1 MSGTSVDAV
10 DAALLEIDESGFGI
24 RTGGFASVA
33 IDDGLRDELHA
44 LQASGPDELAR
55 TMRAAT
61 TLADRYAQAV
71 EALLLQC
78 ELRAEQITAIGA
90 HGQTVRHRPELGY
103 SIQLLN
109 AARLA
114 ERCRIAVV
122 HDLRAADIAAG
133 GQGAPLV
140 PAFHA
145 QVLRSPLERR
155 AIVNLGGIANV
166 TLLPADCGS
175 QEPVRG
181 FDTGPANTLLDGWC
195 RQHTGR
201 AFDEGGEWARSGTV
215 HDALLARMLADPY
228 FSLPPPKSTGRDRFH
243 ADWLRRAVDEAGKR
257 DGSGSGVVG
266 GGGVG
271 SGGSGRSSDEPD
283 AADVQATL
291 VELTAVTVARAC
303 ADYGAQA
310 VYACGG
316 GTRNAFLMERLAHRL
331 APTPLLTTAVLGI
344 DPQAVE
350 AAAFAWL
357 AAQRV
362 DAKAGNL
369 TAGTRARGPRGLG
382 AVRGPR
388 RARGR
393 GGSKGARRRHPPR
406 ADESGSADQENDDP
420 QPQVLDAFGF
430 LMTNCA
436 PSRSSL

>member
-1 MSGTSVDAV
+1 MRRFVGLMSGTSVDAV
-10 DAALLEIDESGFGI
+10 DAALLEIDELDFGI
-24 RTGGFASVA
+24 RTGGFVSIAL
-33 IDDGLRDELHA
+33 DDALRDELHA
-44 LQASGPDELAR
+44 LQAGGADELAR
-55 TMRAAT
+55 AMHAAGA
-61 TLADRYAQAV
+61 LADRYADAV
-71 EALLLQC
+71 EALLVQAG
-78 ELRAEQITAIGA
+78 LRARQITAIGA

-145 QVLRSPLERR
+145 QVFRSALERR
-155 AIVNLGGIANV
+155 AIVNLGGIANL

-181 FDTGPANTLLDGWC
+181 FDIGPANTLLDSWC

-201 AFDEGGEWARSGTV
+201 DFDEGGAWARSGAV
-215 HDALLARMLADPY
+215 HEELLAQMLAEPY

-243 ADWLRRAVDEAGKR
+243 AQWLRRAIDVAGGR
-257 DGSGSGVVG
+257 RSDGGAGE
-266 GGGVG
+266 
-271 SGGSGRSSDEPD
+271 DPPEPV
-283 AADVQATL
+283 DVQATL
-291 VELTAVTVARAC
+291 VELTALTVAAAC

-316 GTRNAFLMERLAHRL
+316 GTRNDYLMERLASRL
-331 APTPLLTTAVLGI
+331 APAPLQTTAALRI
-344 DPQAVE
+344 EPQAVE

-357 AAQRV
+357 AAQRI

-369 TAGTRARGPRGLG
+369 AAVTGARGPRVLG
-382 AVRGPR
+382 SISDPRVSRG
-388 RARGR
+388 
-393 GGSKGARRRHPPR
+393 
-406 ADESGSADQENDDP
+406 
-420 QPQVLDAFGF
+420 
-430 LMTNCA
+430 
-436 PSRSSL
+436 

>member
-1 MSGTSVDAV
+1 MRRFVGLMSGTSVDAV
-10 DAALLEIDESGFGI
+10 DAALLEIDELDFGV

-33 IDDGLRDELHA
+33 LDVALRDELHA

-55 TMRAAT
+55 AMHAAGA
-61 TLADRYAQAV
+61 LADCYAEAV
-71 EALLLQC
+71 EALLR
-78 ELRAEQITAIGA
+78 ETGLRAGQIIAVGA

-145 QVLRSPLERR
+145 QVFRSPLERR

-166 TLLPADCGS
+166 TLLSADCGS
-175 QEPVRG
+175 EEPVRG

-195 RQHTGR
+195 RKHTGR
-201 AFDEGGEWARSGTV
+201 GFDEDGAWARSGTV
-215 HDALLARMLADPY
+215 DEGLLARLLAEPY
-228 FSLPPPKSTGRDRFH
+228 FLLPAPKSTGRDLFH
-243 ADWLRRAVDEAGKR
+243 PDWLRRAIDATIDPANDAASTGIR
-257 DGSGSGVVG
+257 N
-266 GGGVG
+266 
-271 SGGSGRSSDEPD
+271 GGSHKPD
-283 AADVQATL
+283 PADVQATL
-291 VELTAVTVARAC
+291 VELTAITVAGAC
-303 ADYGAQA
+303 ADYGVQA

-316 GTRNAFLMERLAHRL
+316 GTRNGFLMERLAARL
-331 APTPLLTTAVLGI
+331 APVSLQTTAILRI

-357 AAQRV
+357 AAQRI

-369 TAGTRARGPRGLG
+369 TAVTGARGPRVLG
-382 AVRGPR
+382 AI
-388 RARGR
+388 
-393 GGSKGARRRHPPR
+393 SDPR
-406 ADESGSADQENDDP
+406 A
-420 QPQVLDAFGF
+420 
-430 LMTNCA
+430 
-436 PSRSSL
+436 SRG

>member
-1 MSGTSVDAV
+1 MRRFVGLMSGTSVDAV
-10 DAALLEIDESGFGI
+10 DAALLEIDEGDFGI

-33 IDDGLRDELHA
+33 IDDALRDELHA

-55 TMRAAT
+55 AMQAASA
-61 TLADRYAQAV
+61 LADRYARAV

-78 ELRAEQITAIGA
+78 DLRAEQITAIGA

-109 AARLA
+109 AARLS

-145 QVLRSPLERR
+145 QVFRSPLERR

-175 QEPVRG
+175 EEPVRG

-195 RQHTGR
+195 RRHTGR

-228 FSLPPPKSTGRDRFH
+228 FALPPPKSTGRDRFH
-243 ADWLRRAVDEAGKR
+243 ADWLRRAVDDACG
-257 DGSGSGVVG
+257 GSGGGADRG
-266 GGGVG
+266 GGG
-271 SGGSGRSSDEPD
+271 SGGSGGGNGKSGRGSDEPD
-283 AADVQATL
+283 PADIQATL
-291 VELTAVTVARAC
+291 VELTAIGVARAC
-303 ADYGAQA
+303 ADHGAQA

-316 GTRNAFLMERLAHRL
+316 GTRNAFLMERLADRL
-331 APTPLLTTAVLGI
+331 APAPLQTTATLGI

-369 TAGTRARGPRGLG
+369 TRVTGARGPRVLG
-382 AVRGPR
+382 AISDPR
-388 RARGR
+388 VARG
-393 GGSKGARRRHPPR
+393 
-406 ADESGSADQENDDP
+406 
-420 QPQVLDAFGF
+420 
-430 LMTNCA
+430 
-436 PSRSSL
+436 

>member
-1 MSGTSVDAV
+1 MRRFVGLMSGTSVDAV
-10 DAALLEIDESGFGI
+10 DAALLEIDELDFGM
-24 RTGGFASVA
+24 RTGGFASVPLGDA
-33 IDDGLRDELHA
+33 LRDELHA

-55 TMRAAT
+55 AMQAASA
-61 TLADRYAQAV
+61 LADRYAEAV
-71 EALLLQC
+71 EALLVQTGLQ
-78 ELRAEQITAIGA
+78 AGQIAALGA

-145 QVLRSPLERR
+145 QVFRSPLERR

-175 QEPVRG
+175 EEPVRG

-201 AFDEGGEWARSGTV
+201 GFDEDGAWARSGTV
-215 HDALLARMLADPY
+215 DEGLLARLLAEPY
-228 FSLPPPKSTGRDRFH
+228 FLLPPPKSTGRDLFH
-243 ADWLRRAVDEAGKR
+243 ADWLRRAIDAANDAAGT
-257 DGSGSGVVG
+257 GN
-266 GGGVG
+266 
-271 SGGSGRSSDEPD
+271 GRERTP
-283 AADVQATL
+283 ADVQATL
-291 VELTAVTVARAC
+291 VELTAITVAAAC

-316 GTRNAFLMERLAHRL
+316 GTRNAFLMERLAARL
-331 APTPLLTTAVLGI
+331 APAPLQTTALLRI

-357 AAQRV
+357 AAQRI
-362 DAKAGNL
+362 DAKAGNV
-369 TAGTRARGPRGLG
+369 TAATGARGPRALG
-382 AVRGPR
+382 AISDPR
-388 RARGR
+388 VSCG
-393 GGSKGARRRHPPR
+393 
-406 ADESGSADQENDDP
+406 
-420 QPQVLDAFGF
+420 
-430 LMTNCA
+430 
-436 PSRSSL
+436 

>member
-1 MSGTSVDAV
+1 MRRFVGLMSGTSVDAV
-10 DAALLEIDESGFGI
+10 DAALLEIDELDFGI

-33 IDDGLRDELHA
+33 LDGALRDELHA

-55 TMRAAT
+55 AMHAAGA
-61 TLADRYAQAV
+61 LADCYAEAV
-71 EALLLQC
+71 EALLR
-78 ELRAEQITAIGA
+78 ETGLRAGQIIAVGA

-145 QVLRSPLERR
+145 QVFRSPLERR

-175 QEPVRG
+175 EEPVRG

-201 AFDEGGEWARSGTV
+201 GFDERGAWARSGSV
-215 HDALLARMLADPY
+215 DEGLLARLLAEPY
-228 FSLPPPKSTGRDRFH
+228 FLLPPPKSTGRDRFH
-243 ADWLRRAVDEAGKR
+243 ADWLRRAI
-257 DGSGSGVVG
+257 
-266 GGGVG
+266 
-271 SGGSGRSSDEPD
+271 D
-283 AADVQATL
+283 AEVAPADVQATL
-291 VELTAVTVARAC
+291 VELTAITVAAAC
-303 ADYGAQA
+303 ADYGVQA

-316 GTRNAFLMERLAHRL
+316 GTRNAFLMERLAARL
-331 APTPLLTTAVLGI
+331 APAPLQTTAALRI

-357 AAQRV
+357 AAQRI

-369 TAGTRARGPRGLG
+369 GAVTGARGPRVLG
-382 AVRGPR
+382 AISDPRVSRG
-388 RARGR
+388 
-393 GGSKGARRRHPPR
+393 
-406 ADESGSADQENDDP
+406 
-420 QPQVLDAFGF
+420 
-430 LMTNCA
+430 
-436 PSRSSL
+436 

>member
-1 MSGTSVDAV
+1 MRRFVGLMSGTSVDAV
-10 DAALLEIDESGFGI
+10 DAALLEIDELDFGI
-24 RTGGFASVA
+24 HTGGFVSVA
-33 IDDGLRDELHA
+33 LDDALRDELHA
-44 LQASGPDELAR
+44 LQGGGPDELERA
-55 TMRAAT
+55 MRAGVA
-61 TLADRYAQAV
+61 LADRYADAV
-71 EALLLQC
+71 EALLAQCGLQP
-78 ELRAEQITAIGA
+78 EQIGAIGA
-90 HGQTVRHRPELGY
+90 HGQTVRHRPEQGY

-145 QVLRSPLERR
+145 QVFRSPLERR
-155 AIVNLGGIANV
+155 AIANLGGIANV

-175 QEPVRG
+175 EEPVRG
-181 FDTGPANTLLDGWC
+181 FDTGPANTLLDAWC
-195 RQHTGR
+195 RRHTGR
-201 AFDEGGEWARSGTV
+201 AFDADGAWARSGTV
-215 HDALLARMLADPY
+215 HGALLARMLSEPY
-228 FSLPPPKSTGRDRFH
+228 FSQSAPKSTGRDLF
-243 ADWLRRAVDEAGKR
+243 DSTWLQRAI
-257 DGSGSGVVG
+257 
-266 GGGVG
+266 
-271 SGGSGRSSDEPD
+271 SDDPA

-331 APTPLLTTAVLGI
+331 APAPLETTAVLRI

-357 AAQRV
+357 AAQRI

-369 TAGTRARGPRGLG
+369 TAVTGARGPRVLG
-382 AVRGPR
+382 AISDPR
-388 RARGR
+388 VAR
-393 GGSKGARRRHPPR
+393 
-406 ADESGSADQENDDP
+406 N
-420 QPQVLDAFGF
+420 
-430 LMTNCA
+430 
-436 PSRSSL
+436 